1 MEMWLKR
8 AILLFLTVSGA
19 AMVMLKEI
27 HINLTDAAKSEN
39 VLYGSTLVLHC
50 CLNTSGY
57 EKCRINW
64 LFQPSGSDGNPLNI
78 TNVHT
83 SSENL
88 KSSSNDLCF
97 SVTATEFNA
106 GWYSCNVTK
115 EIPVLTQTASN
126 RTEIIVEKGNTPV
139 PSLTTQSPVIPN
151 DDHKNMSLWI
161 VIGAS
166 SLVLLLLILLVIC
179 AVHRRCCRRRE
190 QPIYINT
197 RAAVKKQP
205 SPRPGLQVASLKN
218 KPSSEDLRTPSPSR
232 RYEQGTRR
240 CKH

>member
-126 RTEIIVEKGNTPV
+126 RTEIIV
-139 PSLTTQSPVIPN
+139 IPN